1 VSRYAYWQAEKA
13 LVPEISVG
21 GSYQVIESM
30 TTEQMTKSEAVLD
43 QAKELKDQVAII
55 TGSGRGIGRAIAE
68 KLMAH
73 GARIV
78 ISDIVEDLC
87 QQTAAELQNQGGDV
101 IGVPC
106 NVTVSETIEK
116 MVETVVSKWGR
127 IDVLVNNAGIT
138 RDQLIMRMTD
148 DQWQAVIDT
157 NLTSAFKVTK
167 QILKVMSRQRY
178 GRIINIASTSGVH
191 GNFGQVNYAAAKSG
205 LIGFTKTVALEYASR
220 NITSNAVA
228 PGFIDTAMTQAL
240 SPDVI
245 KKILDKVP
253 SGRMGTPEDIANAV
267 LFFARPGSAYVTAQV
282 LEVSGG
288 LYT

>member
-1 VSRYAYWQAEKA
+1 
-13 LVPEISVG
+13 
-21 GSYQVIESM
+21 M
-30 TTEQMTKSEAVLD
+30 TTDQMTKTENSLD
-43 QAKELKDQVAII
+43 QAKVLKDQVAIV

-78 ISDIVEDLC
+78 ISDIAEDLC
-87 QQTAAELQNQGGDV
+87 SKTAEELRAQGGDV

-116 MVETVVSKWGR
+116 MVDTVVEKWGR
-127 IDVLVNNAGIT
+127 VDILVNNAGIT
-138 RDQLIMRMTD
+138 RDALIMRMTE

-157 NLTSAFKVTK
+157 NLTSAFKVSK
-167 QILKVMSRQRY
+167 PVLKVMSKQRY
-178 GRIINIASTSGVH
+178 GRVINIASTSGVH

-205 LIGFTKTVALEYASR
+205 LIGLTKTIALEYASR
-220 NITSNAVA
+220 NVTSNAIA

-240 SPDVI
+240 SEDVI
-245 KKILDKVP
+245 KKILDRVP
-253 SGRMGTPEDIANAV
+253 TGRMGTPDDIANAV
-267 LFFARPGSAYVTAQV
+267 LFFASPGAGYVTAQV

>member
-1 VSRYAYWQAEKA
+1 
-13 LVPEISVG
+13 
-21 GSYQVIESM
+21 M
-30 TTEQMTKSEAVLD
+30 TTEQMTKTQTSLD
-43 QAKELKDQVAII
+43 NAKELKDQVALV

-73 GARIV
+73 GAKIV
-78 ISDIVEDLC
+78 ISDINEELC
-87 QQTAAELQNQGGDV
+87 NQTASELKNQGAEV
-101 IGVPC
+101 LAVPC

-116 MVETVVSKWGR
+116 MVETVVSQWGR
-127 IDVLVNNAGIT
+127 IDILVNNDGIT
-138 RDQLIMRMTD
+138 RDALIMRMTE

-157 NLTSAFKVTK
+157 NLTSAFKVSK
-167 QILKVMSRQRY
+167 PVLKVMSKQRY
-178 GRIINIASTSGVH
+178 GRVINIASTSGVH

-220 NITSNAVA
+220 NVTSNAIA

-240 SPDVI
+240 GEDII
-245 KKILDKVP
+245 KKILDRVP
-253 SGRMGTPEDIANAV
+253 SGRMGTPDDIANAV
-267 LFFARPGSAYVTAQV
+267 LFFANPASGYVTAQV

>member
-1 VSRYAYWQAEKA
+1 
-13 LVPEISVG
+13 
-21 GSYQVIESM
+21 M
-30 TTEQMTKSEAVLD
+30 TTDQMTKPESSLD
-43 QAKELKDQVAII
+43 QAKELKDQVAVV

-73 GARIV
+73 GAKIV
-78 ISDIVEDLC
+78 ISDINEELC
-87 QQTAAELQNQGGDV
+87 NKTAGELVGQGDV
-101 IGVPC
+101 IAVPC
-106 NVTVSETIEK
+106 NVTDTDSIEK
-116 MVETVVSKWGR
+116 MVEAVTAKWGR
-127 IDVLVNNAGIT
+127 IDILVNNAGIT
-138 RDQLIMRMTD
+138 RDSLFMRMTD

-167 QILKVMSRQRY
+167 PVLKVMSKQRY
-178 GRIINIASTSGVH
+178 GRVINIASTSGVH
-191 GNFGQVNYAAAKSG
+191 GNFGQVNYASAKAG
-205 LIGFTKTVALEYASR
+205 LIGFTKTVAIEYASR

-240 SPDVI
+240 GEDIV

-253 SGRMGTPEDIANAV
+253 TGRMGTPDDIANAV
-267 LFFARPGSAYVTAQV
+267 LFFARPGSSYITAQV